1 MARKRFSEMQCPVAR
16 ALDEVGDW
24 WSLLIIRD
32 AMLGTRRFVDF
43 TRQLGIAKNIL
54 QDRLNKLIDNNI
66 LQKVDVGEHGVRHEY
81 ELTDKGRDLFVVI
94 TALKQWGDKWAYK
107 SEHGFEILDKDTQH
121 VIAPLSVQ
129 NKDGKRLDV
138 GDVELKFI

>member
-1 MARKRFSEMQCPVAR
+1 MARKRFSEMHCPVAR

-32 AMLGTRRFVDF
+32 AMIGTRRFVDF
-43 TRQLGIAKNIL
+43 ARHLGIARNIL
-54 QDRLNKLIDNNI
+54 QDRLNKLVDNDI
-66 LQKVDVGEHGVRHEY
+66 LQKIDVGEHGVRHEY

-107 SEHGFEILDKDTQH
+107 NQRGFEILDKSTQQA
-121 VIAPLSVQ
+121 IKPLSVQ
-129 NKDGKRLDV
+129 SKDGKCLGI
-138 GDVELKFI
+138 GDIELRFI